1 MSYIDFSFNLI
12 PYWSTGSSDVSG
24 NGIQLVFDR
33 TKITDVFDYNTDW
46 VINSY
51 LSSIGYCTIKNYSG
65 SSDYIRKKTL
75 DGSANALSER
85 YFNLIINP
93 GIDSSNN
100 FYLSYDNKHYGFI
113 AQDVQKI
120 YPHLTKTKIMGEYL
134 TINYN
139 ELIPVMVKQI
149 QNLKKELE
157 DVKKVLS
164 NGK

>member
-1 MSYIDFSFNLI
+1 MDKLH
-12 PYWSTGSSDVSG
+12 PVT
-24 NGIQLVFDR
+24 
-33 TKITDVFDYNTDW
+33 
-46 VINSY
+46 
-51 LSSIGYCTIKNYSG
+51 YSWK
-65 SSDYIRKKTL
+65 D
-75 DGSANALSER
+75 DEN
-85 YFNLIINP
+85 
-93 GIDSSNN
+93 
-100 FYLSYDNKHYGFI
+100 DNKHYGFI

-157 DVKKVLS
+157 DVKKVLA